1 MEQLRCL
8 QFLTRQGLAVR
19 GHTDKESNFQKLVEL
34 VLEKN
39 PTLKSF
45 MLTRKYASHKAINE
59 LINVMYQE
67 SLTTLLTEI
76 KTNAK
81 HYAMTVD
88 ETRDIAGREQLS
100 LSVQWVSADYVV
112 HEDFIGMYDCP
123 KTDAESIT
131 LTIKDIL
138 DAALTLVT

>member
-34 VLEKN
+34 VAEKN
-39 PTLKSF
+39 PTMKSF
-45 MLTRKYASHKAINE
+45 MLTGKYASHKTINE
-59 LINVMYQE
+59 LINVMYRE

-76 KTNAK
+76 KSNVK
-81 HYAMTVD
+81 HYGIIVD
-88 ETRDIAGREQLS
+88 ETHYIAGHEQLS
-100 LSVQWVSADYVV
+100 LSVRWVSADYVV

-123 KTDAESIT
+123 KTDAESINDKGHT
-131 LTIKDIL
+131 T
-138 DAALTLVT
+138 